1 MKTIK
6 MMIATIA
13 LLFSAMAFAGQV
25 NINSAD
31 AQTLAAE
38 LTGVGEKKAQLI
50 VEYRQKHG
58 AFKNVQELENIKGI
72 SSKTI
77 EKNRENIIL

>member
-1 MKTIK
+1 ML
-6 MMIATIA
+6 A
-13 LLFSAMAFAGQV
+13 FSAMAFAGKV

-31 AQTLAAE
+31 AMTLAQE

-50 VEYRQKHG
+50 IDYREKHG
-58 AFKNVQELENIKGI
+58 AFNSADDLAKVKGI

-77 EKNRENIIL
+77 EKNRENINL